1 MIKMVYSFVKSHIT
15 MGSLSNNVK
24 ESLRLEFLTKRKG
37 LSQKRR
43 EEANSHAFEKLQ
55 TLVEG
60 YECVMS
66 YSSLESEVC
75 TGAFNVWLAQQ
86 NRLCLPR
93 IESSGL
99 VPCMVT
105 DVEKDLKTFSHRFQ
119 EPDFSCPRAEKIDLV
134 ITKCLMSN
142 ARPRVVFDKNGGR
155 IGFGKGHY
163 DKFLERAKIPSI
175 GLCFSE
181 QIYEEP
187 LPLEKHDIVMESL
200 CIV

>member
-1 MIKMVYSFVKSHIT
+1 M
-15 MGSLSNNVK
+15 K

-43 EEANSHAFEKLQ
+43 DEANSHAFEKLQ
-55 TLVEG
+55 ALVEG

-75 TGAFNVWLAQQ
+75 TGAFNVWLACQ

-99 VPCMVT
+99 VPCIVT
-105 DVEKDLKTFSHRFQ
+105 DVEKELKTFSHRFK
-119 EPDFSCPRAEKIDLV
+119 EPDFSCAIAEKVDLV
-134 ITKCLMSN
+134 II
-142 ARPRVVFDKNGGR
+142 PGVVFDKNGGR
-155 IGFGKGHY
+155 IGFGKGYY

-181 QIYEEP
+181 QIYEKP
-187 LPLEKHDIVMESL
+187 LPLKKHDIVMESL

>member
-43 EEANSHAFEKLQ
+43 DQANSHAFEKLQ
-55 TLVEG
+55 ILVEG

-119 EPDFSCPRAEKIDLV
+119 EPNFSCPKAEKIDLV
-134 ITKCLMSN
+134 II
-142 ARPRVVFDKNGGR
+142 PGVVFDKNGGR

-175 GLCFSE
+175 GLCFFE